1 MAVYDI
7 KIKVTT
13 KKFLSIIIPY
23 IFGIIVM
30 RATFHL
36 KGKHNIYMWAIGTP
50 RGIRSGYL

>member
-1 MAVYDI
+1 MAICDI

-13 KKFLSIIIPY
+13 KKFLSIIIPH

-36 KGKHNIYMWAIGTP
+36 KGRHNIYLWAIARPG
-50 RGIRSGYL
+50 RIKSGYL